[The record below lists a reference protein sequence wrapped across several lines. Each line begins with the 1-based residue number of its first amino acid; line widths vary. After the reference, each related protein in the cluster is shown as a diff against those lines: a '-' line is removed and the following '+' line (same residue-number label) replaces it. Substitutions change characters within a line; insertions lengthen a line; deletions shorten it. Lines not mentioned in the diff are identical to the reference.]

1 MKPVICQDA
10 IPIWTVVI
18 NAEEQYSIWPADR
31 ILPAGWLAVGMSGSE
46 ADCLSYIGAVWRD
59 MRPRSQRRPAPAADP
74 G

>member
-1 MKPVICQDA
+1 MAEQYEDDGR
-10 IPIWTVVI
+10 TYMVVI
-18 NAEEQYSIWPADR
+18 NHEEQYSIWPADR